1 MTSMEHHQDRDEI
14 AGSVEAGET
23 TPEVPTV
30 GAFQVLLGNRWAVL
44 LDVVLPFAGYQLLVG
59 RGVPTV
65 VALSA
70 TAIFPLAGTL
80 GGWLRERRPDTL
92 GIISVVFI
100 AAGLIAT
107 LLTGNPRLMLMKGS
121 LLTGVFGLAFLG
133 SLLLPRPLAFYLG
146 RQMMTG
152 GKPELMARWDVL
164 WQYPGF
170 RDGNR
175 VVSVVWGCG
184 LVLEALLR
192 ILLALSLSTSMFLLV
207 WSVLSYGIYATLL
220 VWTVSYARR

>member
-1 MTSMEHHQDRDEI
+1 MTAIEHHQDQGEI
-14 AGSVEAGET
+14 DGSVGAIET
-23 TPEVPTV
+23 VPEVPTM
-30 GAFQVLLGNRWAVL
+30 GAFQVLFGNRWAVL
-44 LDVVLPFAGYQLLVG
+44 LDMVLPFAGYQVLVG
-59 RGVPTV
+59 RGVPAV

-70 TAIFPLAGTL
+70 TAIFPLASTL

-92 GIISVVFI
+92 GIISLVFI

-107 LLTGNPRLMLMKGS
+107 LVTGNPRLTLMKGS
-121 LLTGVFGLAFLG
+121 LLTGAFGLAFLG

-152 GKPELMARWDVL
+152 GKAELIARWDAL
-164 WQYPGF
+164 WQYPRF
-170 RDGNR
+170 RYGNR
-175 VVSVVWGCG
+175 VVSVIWGGG

-192 ILLALSLSTSMFLLV
+192 ILLALSLTTSMFLLL
-207 WSVLSYGIYATLL
+207 WPLISFGIYGALL

>member
-1 MTSMEHHQDRDEI
+1 MTAMEHHPDQGEI
-14 AGSVEAGET
+14 DGSVGAGET
-23 TPEVPTV
+23 APEVPTV
-30 GAFQVLLGNRWAVL
+30 GAFQVLFGNRWAVL
-44 LDVVLPFAGYQLLVG
+44 LDVLLPFAGYQLLVG
-59 RGVPTV
+59 RGVPAV

-92 GIISVVFI
+92 GIISLVFI

-107 LLTGNPRLMLMKGS
+107 LVTGNPRLTLMKGS

-152 GKPELMARWDVL
+152 GKPELIARWDAL

-170 RDGNR
+170 RYGNR

-192 ILLALSLSTSMFLLV
+192 ILLALSLTTSMFLLL